1 MYTIRRVNSR
11 IYRMKS
17 FNSKW
22 CKRQGGSLK
31 SAREGRSALFI
42 MIKLKRGILISVRRS
57 DLQLLLKLSWAPRI
71 TKAQTMEDL
80 WCIKVIKTPILVF
93 LRVLWIIF
101 RSTSYLLVSL
111 QHQVKM
117 EVVGVGTLLSTK
129 WWCKET
135 FRCCNNNSKSC
146 FPRSFRFNCR
156 ISHFKITLSI
166 HCHLLTNL
174 VSSLLWFSL
183 AALSL
188 GMVAWINKSSSISS
202 TPLPI
207 ETAGAQPPPILL
219 SIISSINLSKL
230 LHLSPTKSRRE
241 NHQDP

>member
-11 IYRMKS
+11 IHRMKS
-17 FNSKW
+17 FSSKR

-31 SAREGRSALFI
+31 SAREGRNALFI

-57 DLQLLLKLSWAPRI
+57 DLQLLLKLSWTPKI
-71 TKAQTMEDL
+71 SFVLVTKAQTMEDL
-80 WCIKVIKTPILVF
+80 WCIKVIKTPILVV

-101 RSTSYLLVSL
+101 RSISYLLVSL

-117 EVVGVGTLLSTK
+117 EVVAVETLLSTK

-166 HCHLLTNL
+166 HCHLMTNL
-174 VSSLLWFSL
+174 VSSLLWFSQ

-188 GMVAWINKSSSISS
+188 GIMAWINKSSSITS
-202 TPLPI
+202 TTLPI

-219 SIISSINLSKL
+219 SIISSINLSK
-230 LHLSPTKSRRE
+230 
-241 NHQDP
+241 